1 MSTEDIPTVP
11 VPEGVS
17 EGDLPKPD
25 DFPTTRIRRGYHTGQ
40 VDSLISEVFDAVRHG
55 QPAPEI
61 AGVKFEAT
69 LLGQGYREDAVD
81 KYLDE
86 LSTAIGQEPTPDAT

>member
-11 VPEGVS
+11 VPEGVR

-25 DFPTTRIRRGYHTGQ
+25 GFPTTRVRRGYNTKQ
-40 VDSLISEVFDAVRHG
+40 VDGLIEEVFDAVRHG

-61 AGVKFEAT
+61 ASVKFEGT
-69 LLGQGYREDAVD
+69 LLGQGYREDSVD
-81 KYLDE
+81 EYLDE
-86 LSTAIGQEPTPDAT
+86 LSTAIGQETTPDAT